1 MTNAEIADRLGVSKR
16 TVESHVSSL
25 LKKLGALNR
34 IELADRVPRGERAG
48 VFGGHFPG
56 QLHAIAQR
64 GECVGRDAELRRLL
78 ACWDSAA
85 GRTTVAVVRGEAG
98 IGKSRLAAAVAVE
111 VHRRGGGVA
120 LGTCSEGPQRPYEP
134 FMTAIEADLARLSAD
149 ELERR
154 LGSQAHTFARLSRD
168 VASRLDIAGRE
179 VVDPERERAAVLG
192 VLHGYLAHAADVR
205 PLLFV
210 IEDLHW
216 ASSGTRDAIGHI
228 SRFGGDAPLMLL
240 VTTRDAPPHVPA
252 DLAAFLGLLAGLPS
266 VEMIAFAGLD
276 VAAAASMID
285 AVGGDLDPAQG
296 VRLTGGNPLF
306 LREVIREGPASPT
319 LGEIIADRFDRLGP
333 DDLDVVD
340 VAAAAGD
347 QIDVILIASALD
359 RPTADVLD
367 SLERSEAAG
376 LVGPGAG
383 PGRFAF
389 IHDVFRSVRYAS
401 LTASRR
407 LRMHAALAQALSGRA
422 VGETVSAE
430 LARHACLAGPRFDP
444 AVAADL
450 ALRAGNAAAD
460 ATDHGEAATHYRRAL
475 EVLDIAPGA
484 DDDLRLELRI
494 RLGGSLVLL
503 GDVDG
508 LTMLQTAAQSAARR
522 GHPVALA
529 KALCAMAPLPGGS
542 TSNFRGDRLLRSL
555 AEAALGTLPAREETW
570 RIKVLA
576 LLGTQLWFADEPEPR
591 RRDGSI
597 RRACR
602 TPTRRPGDTRP
613 DPAVAALQPRN
624 GRDRP
629 AAGVRPR
636 ADRTR

>member
-1 MTNAEIADRLGVSKR
+1 
-16 TVESHVSSL
+16 
-25 LKKLGALNR
+25 
-34 IELADRVPRGERAG
+34 
-48 VFGGHFPG
+48 
-56 QLHAIAQR
+56 
-64 GECVGRDAELRRLL
+64 
-78 ACWDSAA
+78 
-85 GRTTVAVVRGEAG
+85 
-98 IGKSRLAAAVAVE
+98 
-111 VHRRGGGVA
+111 
-120 LGTCSEGPQRPYEP
+120 
-134 FMTAIEADLARLSAD
+134 
-149 ELERR
+149 
-154 LGSQAHTFARLSRD
+154 
-168 VASRLDIAGRE
+168 
-179 VVDPERERAAVLG
+179 
-192 VLHGYLAHAADVR
+192 
-205 PLLFV
+205 
-210 IEDLHW
+210 
-216 ASSGTRDAIGHI
+216 
-228 SRFGGDAPLMLL
+228 MLL

-252 DLAAFLGLLAGLPS
+252 ELAAFLGLLAGLPS
-266 VEMIAFAGLD
+266 VEMIALAGLD

-347 QIDVILIASALD
+347 QIDVTLIASALD
-359 RPTADVLD
+359 RSSADVLD

-430 LARHACLAGPRFDP
+430 LARHACLAGRRFDP

-494 RLGGSLVLL
+494 RLGASLVLL

-522 GHPVALA
+522 G
-529 KALCAMAPLPGGS
+529 
-542 TSNFRGDRLLRSL
+542 R
-555 AEAALGTLPAREETW
+555 
-570 RIKVLA
+570 
-576 LLGTQLWFADEPEPR
+576 PR
-591 RRDGSI
+591 RPRQSALRDG
-597 RRACR
+597 A
-602 TPTRRPGDTRP
+602 
-613 DPAVAALQPRN
+613 
-624 GRDRP
+624 
-629 AAGVRPR
+629 AAGRIHLELSRRSTVQIARR
-636 ADRTR
+636 NRSRDASGS